1 MSQIFTS
8 IPFWKDTFRA
18 IWKGFADAVSTP
30 YKGLKL

>member
-8 IPFWKDTFRA
+8 ISFWKDTVRA
-18 IWKGFADAVSTP
+18 VFKGFSDALSTP